1 MQYAE
6 SAFKGQDGIGILVR
20 SWRPE
25 GPVRGTMVIA
35 HGLGEHGGRYGEL
48 VTHCLA
54 RGLAVYAPDHRGHG
68 RSGGRRALVK
78 RFGWLVEDLEVV
90 MRRAAAEHPGSKQ
103 FLFGHS
109 MGGAVALTWTLG
121 HPGQLDGLI
130 LSGPAIAPPRAVSPI
145 TVLVVRLLSRAMPGK
160 GAIALPPEDISR
172 DPEVVRAYEDD
183 PLVLHS
189 PVPARTLAE
198 LLGAMKSLPGRV
210 AALRE
215 PVLVLQGTGDR
226 LVMHADVKP
235 VFETLG
241 STDKTVKVYRGL
253 YHEVLNEPER
263 AQVFADLDAW
273 LDARL

>member
-1 MQYAE
+1 MLYVEA
-6 SAFKGQDGIGILVR
+6 AFKGQDGTGILVR

-25 GPVRGTMVIA
+25 GPVRGTMVLA

-48 VTHCLA
+48 VTRCLA
-54 RGLAVYAPDHRGHG
+54 HGLAVYAPDHRGHG

-78 RFGWLVEDLEVV
+78 RFGWLVADLDVV
-90 MRRAAAEHPGSKQ
+90 MQRAAAEYPEGRH

-109 MGGAVALTWTLG
+109 MGGAVALTWTLD
-121 HPGQLDGLI
+121 HPGQVDGLI
-130 LSGPAIAPPRAVSPI
+130 LSGPAIAPPGAVSRV
-145 TVLVVRLLSRAMPGK
+145 TVLVVRLLSLVLPGK
-160 GAIALPPEDISR
+160 GAIALPPEDLSR

-183 PLVLHS
+183 PLVLHG

-198 LLGAMKSLPGRV
+198 LLRAMKSLPGRA

-235 VFETLG
+235 VFEALG
-241 STDKTVKVYRGL
+241 SADRTVKAYRGL
-253 YHEVLNEPER
+253 YHEVLHEPER
-263 AQVFADLDAW
+263 EQVFADLDGW
-273 LDARL
+273 LDAHL

>member
-1 MQYAE
+1 MHYVEA
-6 SAFKGQDGIGILVR
+6 AFKGQDGTGILVR

-25 GPVRGTMVIA
+25 GPLRGTIVIA

-54 RGLAVYAPDHRGHG
+54 RGLAVYSPDHRGHG
-68 RSGGRRALVK
+68 RSGGRRALVR
-78 RFGWLVEDLEVV
+78 RFGWLVEDLDVV
-90 MRRAAAEHPGSKQ
+90 MQRAAAEQPEGKR

-109 MGGAVALTWTLG
+109 MGGAVALTWTLD

-145 TVLVVRLLSRAMPGK
+145 TVLVVRLLSLVLPGK
-160 GAIALPPEDISR
+160 GAIALPPGDLSR
-172 DPEVVRAYEDD
+172 DPEVVRDYEDD
-183 PLVLHS
+183 PLVLHG

-198 LLGAMKSLPGRV
+198 LLGAMKSLPGRA

-235 VFETLG
+235 VFEALG
-241 STDKTVKVYRGL
+241 SADKTVKAYRGL
-253 YHEVLNEPER
+253 YHEVLHEPER
-263 AQVFADLDAW
+263 EQVFADLDAW
-273 LDARL
+273 LDAHL

>member
-1 MQYAE
+1 MQYVEA
-6 SAFKGQDGIGILVR
+6 AFKGQDGTGILVR

-78 RFGWLVEDLEVV
+78 RFGWLVDDLDVV
-90 MRRAAAEHPGSKQ
+90 MRQAEAGHPEGRR

-109 MGGAVALTWTLG
+109 MGGAIALTWTLD
-121 HPGQLDGLI
+121 HPGQVDGLI
-130 LSGPAIAPPRAVSPI
+130 LSGPAIAPPSAVSPV
-145 TVLVVRLLSRAMPGK
+145 TVLVVRLLSRVLPGK
-160 GAIALPPEDISR
+160 GAIALPPADLSR

-183 PLVLHS
+183 PLVLHG

-198 LLGAMKSLPGRV
+198 LLGAMKSLPGRA

-226 LVMHADVKP
+226 LVMHADVAP
-235 VFETLG
+235 VFEALG
-241 STDKTVKVYRGL
+241 SADRTVKAYRDL
-253 YHEVLNEPER
+253 YHEVLHEPER
-263 AQVFADLDAW
+263 EQVFADLDAW
-273 LDARL
+273 LDAHL

>member
-1 MQYAE
+1 MQYE
-6 SAFKGQDGIGILVR
+6 EVAFKGQDGTGILVR

-25 GPVRGTMVIA
+25 GPVRGTLVIA
-35 HGLGEHGGRYGEL
+35 HGLGEHAGRYGEL

-68 RSGGRRALVK
+68 RSGGRRALVR
-78 RFGWLVEDLEVV
+78 RFAWLVDDLDVV
-90 MRRAAAEHPGSKQ
+90 MRRAAAGHPEVKR

-109 MGGAVALTWTLG
+109 MGGAIALTWALD
-121 HPGQLDGLI
+121 HPGQVDGLI
-130 LSGPAIAPPRAVSPI
+130 LSAPAIAPPRSVSTM
-145 TVLVVRLLSRAMPGK
+145 TVLVVRLLSRILPGK
-160 GAIALPPEDISR
+160 GAIALPPEDLSR
-172 DPEVVRAYEDD
+172 DPEVVRAYADD
-183 PLVLHS
+183 PAVLHG

-198 LLGAMKSLPGRV
+198 LLGAMKSLPGRA

-235 VFETLG
+235 VFDALG
-241 STDKTVKVYRGL
+241 SPDKTVKVYRGL

-263 AQVFADLDAW
+263 EQVFADLGAW
-273 LDARL
+273 LDAQL